1 MSFQAMRTFQG
12 PKMLRELCHYSE
24 SMSHKCTGHVL
35 GGRKGSVVIGKV
47 ERRCVPVFSLKPLWL
62 CWLISFRVLFLSQ
75 NIKHGDLQGS
85 FLTPQLFSLNTLWSD
100 LIYSQNLHYHL
111 YLPFRY
117 FPWHSHSSFQLLVV
131 LFLSM
136 SFMGC
141 SISVHVKL
149 KSSWYQL
156 SKLPSL

>member
-1 MSFQAMRTFQG
+1 MRKFQG
-12 PKMLRELCHYSE
+12 TKMLRELCHYSE
-24 SMSHKCTGHVL
+24 SMSHKCMGNVL
-35 GGRKGSVVIGKV
+35 GGQKGSVVIGKV
-47 ERRCVPVFSLKPLWL
+47 ERRCVSVFFLRPLWL
-62 CWLISFRVLFLSQ
+62 CWPISCRVLFLSQ
-75 NIKHGDLQGS
+75 NIKHGDFQDS
-85 FLTPQLFSLNTLWSD
+85 FLTPLLFSLNTLWND

-117 FPWHSHSSFQLLVV
+117 FPWQTHSSFQLLVV

-141 SISVHVKL
+141 SVSVHVTL